1 VNPLRRALLGSGQLP
16 VELRAALA
24 AEKALVLEEGLTG
37 SVTFRNYRAPHQ
49 HTGLRKDAV
58 SGAIAVTSQR
68 FVVWAGRYKHIDVPH
83 YHPLRAAIE
92 VTAERPDRVCFAYNP
107 GAANPALS
115 GRVEVRLRT
124 AQASRVAELL
134 DRFAEA

>member
-1 VNPLRRALLGSGQLP
+1 MPPS
-16 VELRAALA
+16 
-24 AEKALVLEEGLTG
+24 ALVLEEGLTG

-49 HTGLRKDAV
+49 
-58 SGAIAVTSQR
+58 
-68 FVVWAGRYKHIDVPH
+68 Y
-83 YHPLRAAIE
+83 
-92 VTAERPDRVCFAYNP
+92 AYNP